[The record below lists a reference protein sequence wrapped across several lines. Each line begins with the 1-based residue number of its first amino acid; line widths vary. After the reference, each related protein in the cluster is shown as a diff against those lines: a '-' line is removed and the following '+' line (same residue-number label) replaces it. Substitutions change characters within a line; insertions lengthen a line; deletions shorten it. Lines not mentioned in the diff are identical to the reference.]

1 MSEKTTVKGS
11 APSLSNKLAYFW
23 WLTLFFGAHRFYLG
37 KWLTGLLYPLY
48 LLVFI
53 GVIDFL
59 TLDQVIFTLLF
70 YLALLLMDAF
80 FIPRWVR
87 QRNEWFQQD
96 FKAHPNRYTISD
108 SQDIAPWARGQ
119 ARKSNFGLIGS
130 IILVYFFFWFV
141 PFITGVWAAE
151 LQSLEVLIIPIVVIA
166 AIGLIG
172 TLDQMLKHQPA
183 ILEIPGA
190 GPALER
196 VAAMRAH
203 FWQHEPKISRS
214 IWGLF
219 RHPKQYKPYWTL
231 TLVVAATVVIEGFIA
246 YENNTQFIELTEAAM
261 IVGIAAL
268 MAGFIVLANLVPI
281 TTLSF
286 HYSLSGKRTRLRF
299 MTVGALVAT
308 ILGYNTSLTSLTS
321 STPLAEQGES
331 AAGKIPSFL
340 SRKRL
345 ENRMKNPVF
354 RTALRSNMDVFLW
367 YYLNE
372 DIDQAQ
378 MNEEFRRLLI
388 GIMPNDESDAFE
400 IIERDEWAAVVY
412 YHAEAGCNF
421 DDQKISSDQSLEIDQ
436 DVLVEQVELPKYSP
450 LAVVVKNTGLL
461 KLAKLQYL
469 PEHLEFEDFE
479 MLEDN
484 KKLDV
489 IAYVNDR
496 MIYYQWDKFLNTY
509 IDQPACHTSL
519 LCDET
524 TVGCG

>member
-37 KWLTGLLYPLY
+37 KWLTAILYPLFF
-48 LLVFI
+48 LVFI

-70 YLALLLMDAF
+70 YLALLLVDAF

-119 ARKSNFGLIGS
+119 TRKSNFGLIGS

-141 PFITGVWAAE
+141 PYITGVWAAE